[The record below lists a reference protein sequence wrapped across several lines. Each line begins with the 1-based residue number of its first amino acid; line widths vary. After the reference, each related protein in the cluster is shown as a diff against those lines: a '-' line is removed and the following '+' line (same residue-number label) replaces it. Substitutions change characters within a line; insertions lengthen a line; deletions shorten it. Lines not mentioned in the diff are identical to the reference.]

1 MVVEEA
7 RKKFMVIRAQD
18 LAKSCLARGRVKSL
32 SVAIII
38 LL

>member
-7 RKKFMVIRAQD
+7 RKKFMVITRKIWQN
-18 LAKSCLARGRVKSL
+18 LSCAGALKSL